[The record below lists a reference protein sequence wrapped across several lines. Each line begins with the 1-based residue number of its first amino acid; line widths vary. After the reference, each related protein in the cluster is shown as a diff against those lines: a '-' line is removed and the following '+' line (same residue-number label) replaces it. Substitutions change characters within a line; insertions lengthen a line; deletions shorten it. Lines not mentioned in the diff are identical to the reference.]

1 MTALRRGLR
10 LTLHDP
16 QRGAPDSARQPP
28 VLALAEP
35 LSAALLERVFN
46 EHRAE
51 WFADDVADS
60 AQRIA
65 ELLAG
70 ERELSERWQG
80 LPGTEHPQHWHEGAS
95 ESRAVVQ
102 SGLRGRRFA
111 VWHPSLCWVMP
122 LVRRRAR
129 HLKLE
134 LPLAASL
141 GELET
146 MIAAALPPAWRRKRV
161 CVRLEVE
168 TRVYWGAR
176 ATRSHGAPPQWQPCR
191 VRGDGL
197 ANSEELFVLRRG
209 HAVDGTVNDDTRPR
223 RTASTLQE
231 GAALLGAAQRSGGVA
246 EGLTAR
252 LQRHLHGGVGLL
264 VAVPVVS
271 YERPASWRER
281 LHGRVD
287 DWWAHVWRR
296 IGWVRRGDRDPT
308 FVHRLEHDEPFWL
321 AATGS
326 AALAP
331 DAWQRA
337 LVDGAVLRPASRAA
351 ACHQPRGGDA
361 SLPRRHVVLVHGGL
375 TSARHGFDGWL
386 AATPSPDGPLW
397 PHMPALDEALTWRFE
412 HDTFVPLVHNIARLE
427 RWLARA
433 VIGDS
438 REGQVVLIAHSR
450 GGSVVR
456 FALERLRQ
464 RFGPGWTFH
473 ALTAGA
479 PHLGTQV
486 FRRIGH
492 RWAGLAALVGAVRKL
507 GESWLNGEQLARLV
521 ILERGLAYEVPAGFH
536 DVEPSSVLRMAHGKP
551 HELPDGMWL
560 WGSAWGPAA
569 AHPVED
575 GLWHWLVED
584 IGGAEVGGDGL
595 VARESALAGRVGDA
609 IAHDASPV
617 FHTHYFMHEP
627 TREQMARVLAQ
638 LLAS

>member
-1 MTALRRGLR
+1 MAFRG
-10 LTLHDP
+10 
-16 QRGAPDSARQPP
+16 
-28 VLALAEP
+28 
-35 LSAALLERVFN
+35 
-46 EHRAE
+46 
-51 WFADDVADS
+51 
-60 AQRIA
+60 
-65 ELLAG
+65 
-70 ERELSERWQG
+70 
-80 LPGTEHPQHWHEGAS
+80 
-95 ESRAVVQ
+95 
-102 SGLRGRRFA
+102 
-111 VWHPSLCWVMP
+111 
-122 LVRRRAR
+122 
-129 HLKLE
+129 
-134 LPLAASL
+134 
-141 GELET
+141 
-146 MIAAALPPAWRRKRV
+146 
-161 CVRLEVE
+161 
-168 TRVYWGAR
+168 
-176 ATRSHGAPPQWQPCR
+176 
-191 VRGDGL
+191 
-197 ANSEELFVLRRG
+197 
-209 HAVDGTVNDDTRPR
+209 
-223 RTASTLQE
+223 
-231 GAALLGAAQRSGGVA
+231 
-246 EGLTAR
+246 
-252 LQRHLHGGVGLL
+252 
-264 VAVPVVS
+264 
-271 YERPASWRER
+271 
-281 LHGRVD
+281 
-287 DWWAHVWRR
+287 
-296 IGWVRRGDRDPT
+296 
-308 FVHRLEHDEPFWL
+308 
-321 AATGS
+321 
-326 AALAP
+326 
-331 DAWQRA
+331 
-337 LVDGAVLRPASRAA
+337 
-351 ACHQPRGGDA
+351 
-361 SLPRRHVVLVHGGL
+361 
-375 TSARHGFDGWL
+375 
-386 AATPSPDGPLW
+386 
-397 PHMPALDEALTWRFE
+397 
-412 HDTFVPLVHNIARLE
+412 
-427 RWLARA
+427 A